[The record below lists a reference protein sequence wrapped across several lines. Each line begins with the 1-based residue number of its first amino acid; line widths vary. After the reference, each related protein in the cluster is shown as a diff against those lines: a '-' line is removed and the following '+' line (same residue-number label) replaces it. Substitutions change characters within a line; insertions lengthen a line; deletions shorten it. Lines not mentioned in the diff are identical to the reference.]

1 MITMRSREDN
11 AIFTN
16 IPIENIE
23 FYKQTNE
30 QLQQENQ
37 QLKEILSIKNCQLE
51 EMELNK
57 RNYKQENILTM
68 KLSKLKHENQQL
80 KDNWNKLK
88 AWIKSGDEHYPEAIP
103 FRETLRK
110 MKELEGNNNV

>member
-1 MITMRSREDN
+1 MRSREDN

-30 QLQQENQ
+30 QLQQEN
-37 QLKEILSIKNCQLE
+37 E
-51 EMELNK
+51 E
-57 RNYKQENILTM
+57 
-68 KLSKLKHENQQL
+68 L

-88 AWIKSGDEHYPEAIP
+88 EWIGNKDNNGFEKLYLEDIQTKMQELESGDSNE
-103 FRETLRK
+103 
-110 MKELEGNNNV
+110 